1 MMELKHIYMQVEKW
15 DWNFNSHDLN
25 IMLRSGKPTVLDI
38 NLCVCLCVFVHA
50 FLELKHVTMQV
61 EKRNRTFS
69 SHDLKHWAE
78 KWGKPTVLDVNLCV
92 CLYTCFPGIEAYNY
106 AS

>member
-1 MMELKHIYMQVEKW
+1 
-15 DWNFNSHDLN
+15 
-25 IMLRSGKPTVLDI
+25 MLRSGKPTVLDI
-38 NLCVCLCVFVHA
+38 NLCVCVCLFIHA

-61 EKRNRTFS
+61 EKRNWNFS

-92 CLYTCFPGIEAYNY
+92 TVYTHAFLELKHITMQVEKWDWKFN
-106 AS
+106 SHDLNLF

>member
-1 MMELKHIYMQVEKW
+1 MQVEKW
-15 DWNFNSHDLN
+15 DWNFNSLDLN

-50 FLELKHVTMQV
+50 FLELKHV
-61 EKRNRTFS
+61 S
-69 SHDLKHWAE
+69 
-78 KWGKPTVLDVNLCV
+78 C
-92 CLYTCFPGIEAYNY
+92 NY